1 MTTANRERAML
12 RDSFLFREVSED
24 ALDWALAQSRREG
37 ATKGEVLYTA
47 HRFERSLG
55 FVLSGKVRVTRG
67 DLLVSVLE
75 PGMCF
80 GAAALFNQRQEY
92 PTTLTAMTDCAVL
105 FLSQETVAELMERWP
120 RVGVN
125 YVHYL
130 SGRICFLSDR
140 LNSLAAG
147 SAEEKVEQ
155 FLRRG
160 ADADGVVCVAAT
172 AVARALG
179 LGRAS
184 VYRAFETLEER
195 GVLKREHK
203 KFVLLSNEV
212 EEPT

>member
-1 MTTANRERAML
+1 MAHESKLQSML
-12 RDSFLFREVSED
+12 RDSFLFREVPE
-24 ALDWALAQSRREG
+24 AGLIWALAQSRTEG
-37 ATKGEVLYTA
+37 APRGQVVYA
-47 HRFERSLG
+47 PRRFQRSLG

-67 DLLVSVLE
+67 DLLVDVLA
-75 PGMCF
+75 PGDWF
-80 GAAALFNQRQEY
+80 GAAALFNEREDY
-92 PTTLTAMTDCAVL
+92 PTTLTALADCEVL

-120 RVGVN
+120 RAGVN

-155 FLRRG
+155 FLRRS
-160 ADADGVVCVAAT
+160 ADSDGVVCVPAT
-172 AVARALG
+172 VVARALG

-195 GVLKREHK
+195 GVLKRDHK
-203 KFVLLSNEV
+203 KFVIKPME
-212 EEPT
+212 TR

>member
-1 MTTANRERAML
+1 MTMTSREQTML
-12 RDSFLFREVSED
+12 RDSFLFREVPE
-24 ALDWALAQSRREG
+24 AGLELALARSRREG
-37 ATKGEVLYTA
+37 APKGEILYTA

-67 DLLVSVLE
+67 DLLVDVLE
-75 PGMCF
+75 PGMWF
-80 GAAALFNQRQEY
+80 GAAALFNTREEY
-92 PTTLTAMTDCAVL
+92 PTTLTAMTDCEVL
-105 FLSQETVAELMERWP
+105 LLSQETVAELMERWP

-140 LNSLAAG
+140 LNSLSAG

-155 FLRRG
+155 FLRRS
-160 ADADGVVCVAAT
+160 ADADGAVCVAAT
-172 AVARALG
+172 AVARTLG

-195 GVLKREHK
+195 GILKREHK
-203 KFVLLSNEV
+203 KIILKSNEV
-212 EEPT
+212 REPS